1 MIYAETNA
9 TLSSR
14 KIYNFLDYLGDVGGL
29 LEALKLISAVFFWV
43 LSNVNSNSGLSN
55 WLVSKLFFMVPKP
68 ELI

>member
-29 LEALKLISAVFFWV
+29 LEALKLISAVLFWV
-43 LSNVNSNSGLSN
+43 ISNFNSNSGLSN

-68 ELI
+68 KLI